1 MTRVPGADEQRL
13 KTWRKLQKR
22 EWQHYR
28 QKGPKGVFS
37 HSGHKIAVAFGKFV
51 GNRVGRGQRLL
62 DIGCGCLELPAYL
75 APAHWSGVEIV
86 GLDPFDGDR
95 DRLFE
100 FRQGMAED
108 LPFGDG
114 EFNAVV
120 MASTVDHFVAPKRAM
135 QEAARVLKPG
145 GLLLVWYA
153 RRWGPKYRRWLENP
167 LSLYNTMHQWAFSDA
182 AMKALVRSAGFGHVA
197 IQRRGGPKN
206 RFLEA
211 WKGER

>member
-1 MTRVPGADEQRL
+1 VTRVPDANKKRL
-13 KTWRKLQKR
+13 VTWRKLQKK
-22 EWQHYR
+22 EWQRYR

-37 HSGHKIAVAFGKFV
+37 HAGHKIAVAFGKFV
-51 GNRVGRGQRLL
+51 AARVSRGQRLL
-62 DIGCGCLELPAYL
+62 DVGCGCLELPAYL

-114 EFNAVV
+114 EFDAVV

-182 AMKALVRSAGFGHVA
+182 AMKALVESGDTFDVEIVDKR
-197 IQRRGGPKN
+197 GPKN
-206 RFLEA
+206 RFLMA
-211 WKGER
+211 RRKS